1 MPEPAEH
8 PELLVAKKLAELNV
22 RSEALFGVRIEPVI
36 SFDLK
41 GQAAGQANYRE
52 NKIRFNRQLLEKYAG
67 EFVDQTVPHEF
78 AHLVAYQKFGSRI
91 RPHGA
96 EWKRVM
102 EAFGVDPARTHSFD
116 VAPTR
121 RLKRF
126 HYRCHCPGSDYQ
138 LSSIRH
144 NRVQRGGIYL
154 CRKCGCALFSATPK
168 PAKKNEVT

>member
-78 AHLVAYQKFGSRI
+78 AHLVAYQKFGRRI
-91 RPHGA
+91 RPHGM

-102 EAFGVDPARTHSFD
+102 EAFGVDPARTHSFN

>member
-78 AHLVAYQKFGSRI
+78 AHLVAYQKFGRRI
-91 RPHGA
+91 RPHGM

-102 EAFGVDPARTHSFD
+102 EAFGVTPTRTHNFD
-116 VAPTR
+116 VSPTR

-126 HYRCHCPGSDYQ
+126 HYRCHCSGSDYQ

-144 NRVQRGGIYL
+144 NRIQRGRIYL
-154 CRKCGCALFSATPK
+154 CRKCGSALFSATPK
-168 PAKKNEVT
+168 PAKKTR

>member
-78 AHLVAYQKFGSRI
+78 AHLVAYQKFGRRI